1 MVLVG
6 DFNKEIVG
14 LFKSKYPTE
23 KDKLLEL
30 NLSSSSKNPSCS
42 YSVSSLF
49 GGCGSK
55 VGNYEES
62 VGCCSGGKA
71 GGGGCCGS
79 GNDNGNGNKLFS
91 LDGSSILKWNVFSAQ
106 LETKMD
112 MSGLAILEARTLP
125 YYGLSLSS
133 KYERFSKSSGLGT
146 LEIGGDIQRE
156 CFQSRFRVSP
166 SIESLGCVNR
176 LNKENKSSIG
186 MMLSNTVT
194 WRPFSGRNTLSL
206 GGMVSSSNVNLPYSK
221 NSIRVMMGLMLRGP
235 LCMNNSKD
243 LGLSIAGGERRQKR
257 DHCGSRF
264 SLAGIGSM
272 GEGESSAKS
281 RAEAES
287 SANYILSVQTNTNN
301 HNNRIS
307 GFTGGLFLNNMFKNS
322 LALGMLV
329 SYNMTVSPNSITSST
344 GGEKMMTSSNT
355 STSNNGMGGMAGAGQ
370 TEHGPLAKTDF
381 GGISRI
387 SERVQ
392 YTVGGK
398 ISFGSMDGRCRMFGR
413 EASSDLSSEEEGM
426 KSTDLRFKV
435 MNNFRMAYSLT
446 YRFTRNVSATFGAQV
461 DPRRWENPDSV
472 KYGFVLDMSA

>member
-1 MVLVG
+1 
-6 DFNKEIVG
+6 
-14 LFKSKYPTE
+14 
-23 KDKLLEL
+23 
-30 NLSSSSKNPSCS
+30 
-42 YSVSSLF
+42 
-49 GGCGSK
+49 
-55 VGNYEES
+55 
-62 VGCCSGGKA
+62 
-71 GGGGCCGS
+71 
-79 GNDNGNGNKLFS
+79 
-91 LDGSSILKWNVFSAQ
+91 
-106 LETKMD
+106 MD
-112 MSGLAILEARTLP
+112 MSGLSILEARTLP

-194 WRPFSGRNTLSL
+194 WRPFSGQNTLSL

-221 NSIRVMMGLMLRGP
+221 NSIKVMMGLMLRGP

-243 LGLSIAGGERRQKR
+243 LGLSISGSERRQKR
-257 DHCGSRF
+257 DHYGSRF
-264 SLAGIGSM
+264 SLAGIGGM

-281 RAEAES
+281 RAEMES

-301 HNNRIS
+301 HNSRIS
-307 GFTGGLFLNNMFKNS
+307 GFTGGLFLNNMLKNS

-329 SYNMTVSPNSITSST
+329 SYNITGSPHSISSST
-344 GGEKMMTSSNT
+344 GGDKMITTASSSSSSSSSTNSSSGCGSSGSMGMT
-355 STSNNGMGGMAGAGQ
+355 GAGQ

-381 GGISRI
+381 GGLSRI

-392 YTVGGK
+392 YTVGGR

-413 EASSDLSSEEEGM
+413 GASSDSGSEEEGM